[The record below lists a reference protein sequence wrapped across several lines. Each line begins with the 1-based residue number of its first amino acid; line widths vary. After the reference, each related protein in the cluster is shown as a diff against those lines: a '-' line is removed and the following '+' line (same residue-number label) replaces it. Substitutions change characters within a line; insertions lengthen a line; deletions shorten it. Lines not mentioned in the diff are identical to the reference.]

1 MLIQFTVSNFLSIKE
16 SATLNMLAVKPI
28 KEFEDENVFDVD
40 RYSLLKSSVIYGAN
54 ASGKS
59 NILKAMGFFKW
70 FAVNSAKET
79 QVDENIGVTPFR
91 LSTETES
98 LPSSFEA
105 SFLVDGVK
113 YRYGF
118 DVDDESVKTE
128 WLLFSTKIKEYPLFI
143 RDGQLIEVFKEFKEG
158 KGIEDKT
165 RKNALFLS
173 VVAQFNGERS
183 KSIIRWFNEFNM
195 ISGLADR
202 HFESFTASLLEDER
216 YKKLIMN
223 LMFDADLG
231 FKDINVLDVE
241 ITSESLP
248 RSMPDELK
256 SVLLK
261 EAKGKRGYDIET
273 FHEKFD
279 IEGNVE
285 SLVRFDFDD
294 EESEGTKKY
303 FRLAGPI
310 LDTLEDGGVI
320 IIDELDARLHPSLTK
335 SIVQLFNTPKVNRKN
350 AQLIFATHD
359 TNLLSACMFR
369 RDQIWF
375 TEKRRD
381 ASTDLYSLA
390 EYKLERG
397 KVRKDASFEK
407 DYIKGRYGA
416 IPYVGDFE
424 NLLSSSL
431 WQE

>member
-16 SATLNMLAVKPI
+16 SATLNMLAVKPV
-28 KEFEDENVFDVD
+28 KEFEDENVFEVD

-70 FAVNSAKET
+70 FSVNSAKET
-79 QVDENIGVTPFR
+79 QVDENIDVTPFK
-91 LSTETES
+91 LSTETEN

-105 SFLVDGVK
+105 SFLVDGIK

-128 WLLFSTKIKEYPLFI
+128 WLLFSTRIKEYPLFI
-143 RDGQLIEVFKEFKEG
+143 RDGQMIEVFKEFKEG

-173 VVAQFNGERS
+173 VVAQFNGEKS

-202 HFESFTASLLEDER
+202 HFEGFTASLLENER

-223 LMFDADLG
+223 LMSDADLG

-248 RSMPDELK
+248 NSMPDELK
-256 SVLLK
+256 SILLK

-279 IEGNVE
+279 VEGNVE

-320 IIDELDARLHPSLTK
+320 IIDELEARLHPSLTK

-390 EYKLERG
+390 EYKLEKG

>member
-1 MLIQFTVSNFLSIKE
+1 MLIQFTVSNYLSIKE
-16 SATLNMLAVKPI
+16 PATLNMLAVKPI
-28 KEFEDENVFDVD
+28 KEYTEENVFEID
-40 RYSLLKSSVIYGAN
+40 RYSLLKSAVIYGAN

-59 NILKAMGFFKW
+59 NILKAMRFFKS
-70 FAVNSAKET
+70 FVVNSAKET
-79 QVDENIGVTPFR
+79 QVDEIINVTAFK
-91 LSTETES
+91 LSSETES
-98 LPSSFEA
+98 LASSFEA

-118 DVDDESVKTE
+118 DLDEKSIKTE
-128 WLLFSTKIKEYPLFI
+128 WLLYSTKIKEYPLFI
-143 RDGQLIEVFKEFKEG
+143 RDGQLIEVFKDFKEG
-158 KGIEDKT
+158 KGLQDKT

-173 VVAQFNGERS
+173 VVAQFNGDKS
-183 KSIIRWFNEFNM
+183 KAIIRWFNEFNM
-195 ISGLADR
+195 ISGVDDR
-202 HFESFTASLLEDER
+202 RFEGFTAGLFEDNR
-216 YKKLIMN
+216 YKNLIMN
-223 LMFDADLG
+223 LMSDADLG
-231 FKDINVLDVE
+231 FTDINVFDVE
-241 ITSESLP
+241 ITSDSLP
-248 RSMPDELK
+248 KDMPDELK
-256 SVLLK
+256 NILLK

-279 IEGNVE
+279 ENGNVE

-320 IIDELDARLHPSLTK
+320 IIDELDARLHPTLTK
-335 SIVQLFNTPKVNRKN
+335 SIVKLFNNQKINRRN

-359 TNLLSACMFR
+359 TNLLSSCMFR

-375 TEKRRD
+375 TEKRKNG
-381 ASTDLYSLA
+381 STDLYSLA

-424 NLLSSSL
+424 NLLSSAL

>member
-1 MLIQFTVSNFLSIKE
+1 MLIQFTVSNFLSLKE
-16 SATLNMLAVKPI
+16 PATLNMLAVKPV
-28 KEFEDENVFDVD
+28 KEFEDENVFDTE

-59 NILKAMGFFKW
+59 NILKAMGFYKW

-79 QVDENIGVTPFR
+79 QVDESIDVTPFK
-91 LSTETES
+91 LSSETES

-105 SFLVDGVK
+105 SFLIDGIK

-118 DVDDESVKTE
+118 DVDDISIKTE
-128 WLLFSTKIKEYPLFI
+128 WLLYSTKIKEYPLFI
-143 RDGQLIEVFKEFKEG
+143 RDGQVIEVFKEFKEG
-158 KGIEDKT
+158 KGVEDKT

-202 HFESFTASLLEDER
+202 HFEGFTASLLEDKR

-223 LMFDADLG
+223 LMSDADLG

-241 ITSESLP
+241 ITPDSLP
-248 RSMPDELK
+248 NSMPDELK
-256 SVLLK
+256 SIFLK

-279 IEGNVE
+279 VNGNVE

-310 LDTLEDGGVI
+310 LDTIEDGGVLVV
-320 IIDELDARLHPSLTK
+320 DELDARLHPSLTK

-375 TEKRRD
+375 TEKRKD

>member
-79 QVDENIGVTPFR
+79 QVDENIDVTPFK

-105 SFLVDGVK
+105 SFLVDGIK

-143 RDGQLIEVFKEFKEG
+143 RDGQMIEVFKEFKEG

-173 VVAQFNGERS
+173 VAAQFNGEKS

-202 HFESFTASLLEDER
+202 HFEGFTASLLEDER

-223 LMFDADLG
+223 LMSDADLG

-248 RSMPDELK
+248 NSMPDELK
-256 SVLLK
+256 SILLK

-279 IEGNVE
+279 VEGNVE

-381 ASTDLYSLA
+381 SSTDLYSLA

>member
-1 MLIQFTVSNFLSIKE
+1 MLIQFTVSNFLSVKE

-79 QVDENIGVTPFR
+79 QVDENIDVTPFK

-105 SFLVDGVK
+105 SFLVDGIK

-143 RDGQLIEVFKEFKEG
+143 RDGQMIEVFKEFKEG

-173 VVAQFNGERS
+173 VVAQFNGEKS

-202 HFESFTASLLEDER
+202 HFEGFTASLLEDER

-223 LMFDADLG
+223 LMSDADLG

-248 RSMPDELK
+248 NNMPDELK
-256 SVLLK
+256 SILLK
-261 EAKGKRGYDIET
+261 ETKGKRGYDIET

-279 IEGNVE
+279 VEGNVE

-359 TNLLSACMFR
+359 TNLLNACMFR